1 MLNLL
6 STYTH
11 LHGPLHNPCTR
22 IKQSHGFAVGHIQ
35 RYGRRHI
42 RIQGGPLNTTQQVR
56 LDWVQ
61 AHKDLLIYGS
71 SWCFIQSIT

>member
-1 MLNLL
+1 MF
-6 STYTH
+6 TRGYAKH
-11 LHGPLHNPCTR
+11 PCTQLAR
-22 IKQSHGFAVGHIQ
+22 GQGFAVGTSQ